1 MNGALGKTSET
12 TPASIGGIVGIA
24 NANVKISGTAMKY
37 MVPSLKVVT
46 LYASRSCCL
55 INTST
60 PPRTVEES
68 EFDEDNPS

>member
-1 MNGALGKTSET
+1 MIMIKT
-12 TPASIGGIVGIA
+12 
-24 NANVKISGTAMKY
+24 MKY

-46 LYASRSCCL
+46 LYASRSCCH